1 MKRNDKTP
9 PVVVI
14 TGASAGVGRAVVRA
28 FAADGAKIG
37 LIARGLEGLEGAR
50 RDVEALGGEA
60 LVLPLDVADPQ
71 AVDEAASH
79 VEEHFGPIDIWIN
92 AAFAGTLMRFID
104 MTPEDYRRVT
114 EVTYQGQV
122 HGTMAALKRML
133 PRDHGA
139 IVLVGRSEEHT
150 SEIQ

>member
-37 LIARGLEGLEGAR
+37 LIACGLEGLEGAR

-60 LVLPLDVADPQ
+60 LALPLDVANPQ
-71 AVDEAASH
+71 AADEAASH
-79 VEEHFGPIDIWIN
+79 VEEHFGPIDLWIN
-92 AAFAGTLMRFID
+92 HAFAGTLIRFIELTSD
-104 MTPEDYRRVT
+104 ESRPVHG
-114 EVTYQGQV
+114 VTYVG
-122 HGTMAALKRML
+122 
-133 PRDHGA
+133 
-139 IVLVGRSEEHT
+139 LVQYG
-150 SEIQ
+150 